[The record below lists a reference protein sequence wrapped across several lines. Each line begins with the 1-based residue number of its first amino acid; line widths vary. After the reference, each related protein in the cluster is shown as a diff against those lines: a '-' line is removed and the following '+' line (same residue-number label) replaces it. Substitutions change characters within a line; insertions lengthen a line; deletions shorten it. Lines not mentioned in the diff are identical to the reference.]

1 MKRRDR
7 LSISNMHRRSN
18 LLSLDQRRTLQ
29 LLNLMHLH
37 KANCKNIAIPPR
49 NTRAA
54 DRDNFVIERYNN
66 LKYKNSPFY
75 KGANLWSLLPI
86 DIARSQSI
94 YEFKKSL
101 KNRYTTYV
109 DTLS

>member
-1 MKRRDR
+1 MA
-7 LSISNMHRRSN
+7 SVI
-18 LLSLDQRRTLQ
+18 
-29 LLNLMHLH
+29 
-37 KANCKNIAIPPR
+37 

-66 LKYKNSPFY
+66 LKYKNRPFY

-86 DIARSQSI
+86 DIALSQSI
-94 YEFKKSL
+94 FEFKKSL

-109 DTLS
+109 DTLSLF